1 MVEITPLE
9 SRIIRQVEYYFGDV
23 NLSRDKFMKEAVKE
37 NDGWIP
43 METMI
48 KFNRLKS
55 LSEDVEFIKKSVSKS
70 QSGLIEVGEKGLRRN
85 PEMKVPETFET
96 ALNSYKENGV
106 YVKGFS
112 PDEKLDEII
121 EWLEKHGGK
130 TLDVHM
136 RRFPRDKKF
145 RGSIFAIF
153 EKKEDSEKFLASPE
167 AATFKEKA
175 MVRSTQ
181 IDYWKRKEEENKAKV
196 ASQAKKKAAL
206 EANQE
211 AQVNSRMIRG
221 ALLEIVG
228 LPEATKKNDAVEGED
243 ATTEKLKESSV
254 NDSKDSEAP
263 TVMNLKQWLNEK
275 LDSSTPVGWI
285 DIEPSEG
292 KAVIRFKQ
300 PDTAEK
306 AWAKLK
312 EAFGDSPVT
321 YLNSELS
328 GRTVFVL
335 EGDEEKN
342 QWKVILAA
350 QQQKAQKR
358 RGGRSMVRR
367 SSYVNRDC
375 KNNKSSPN
383 EIVPVCESRR
393 SRVKS
398 LRRRPTSS
406 NRPHYN
412 PCERRR
418 RLQTMIREVYNRIR
432 CANLTSKWNHVFE
445 LMSKNRR
452 LLSEQLNSAHAAN
465 LAARSITCDEMWPN
479 SNSADPPLL
488 AEPVEI
494 PNVYS
499 QFGKFEARIGGVS
512 YRVAITMM
520 PQVDPVPSVCMWA
533 PVQHNF
539 SVEDETE
546 LANLPYMGDD
556 QAQEDVNFLEE
567 LLNNYDGHL
576 HGNFPFEF
584 EESLLVQLVNAVAKA
599 WPDIIAQCGLI
610 PYTNQKGEHR
620 PIDLPQNPITVDS
633 SSQEIDASSISS
645 SVIGIVDET
654 GLVDSNCKSNERVL
668 KRSKPDE
675 EDSDEVS
682 TTKKGRFTRRSGFIE
697 IKDVE
702 ITNISVGTLFAV
714 FMFLFDYVTCLNCN
728 KFLIIKCELSLTN
741 LIYGWN
747 NQMTLYFFQV
757 TISNSIIPPN
767 ISVNLPEFNDKTLV
781 SLHNK
786 LKIEDNNEEI
796 KCELIATTQ
805 QSPKIRNSVDSHHS
819 DRDSNSPDPK
829 RLNTTGI
836 PDGVFSAIAGTF
848 GSSDDSS
855 KLQLRYMEL
864 KERSSNSQ
872 LNEEAL
878 TCCPNLD
885 SPIEVLNAVKSG
897 RHQIPTRAEAL
908 HSFRTLFC
916 RRCFKYD
923 CALHPY
929 KSTQSMWS
937 HRWPFVASTN
947 VESDAPYCGVW
958 CVRQF
963 TDKQNNHHHNNRI
976 NERDCDW
983 NPVLSYANTQ
993 NHSTLL
999 LPDSGQLSQLRVPGT
1014 GIEWGRRSTS
1024 TASLN
1029 DGGDCAGS
1037 GSCSGSVQD
1046 NGEFNEEAVNNN
1058 ESSGYNLLPSYRRKR
1073 SRKRRLKKSMLL
1085 GPPTRRLDDDED
1097 SQTNGCHQNA
1107 TNGNA
1112 NGVVASGCFA
1122 HHYHPCDHP
1131 GQRCDDSCSC
1141 RIAGTFCE
1149 KFCQC
1154 PPDCPNRF
1162 LGCRCRGQ
1170 CNTKLCPC
1178 VLAVRECDPDLCLS
1192 CGAHSSFRSFASG
1205 NSMDLLSLLQTTL
1218 PPVTG
1223 TCRNV
1228 AIQRGWRKH
1237 LLMAPSDVAG
1247 WGIFIKEAA
1256 EKNDFIYEYCGEI
1269 ISQDEAD
1276 RRGKIYD
1283 KTMSSFLFNLN
1294 RDFVVDATRKGNK
1307 IRFANHSVNPNCHAK
1322 VIMVNG
1328 DHRIGI
1334 FAKRAIL
1341 PGEELFFD
1349 YRYGPT
1355 EQLKYVGIERDTDAA
1370 SVINNPLCV
1379 LNTSGNDINPLCSNI
1394 PVNNHIEIP

>member
-1 MVEITPLE
+1 
-9 SRIIRQVEYYFGDV
+9 
-23 NLSRDKFMKEAVKE
+23 
-37 NDGWIP
+37 
-43 METMI
+43 
-48 KFNRLKS
+48 
-55 LSEDVEFIKKSVSKS
+55 
-70 QSGLIEVGEKGLRRN
+70 
-85 PEMKVPETFET
+85 
-96 ALNSYKENGV
+96 
-106 YVKGFS
+106 
-112 PDEKLDEII
+112 
-121 EWLEKHGGK
+121 
-130 TLDVHM
+130 
-136 RRFPRDKKF
+136 
-145 RGSIFAIF
+145 
-153 EKKEDSEKFLASPE
+153 
-167 AATFKEKA
+167 
-175 MVRSTQ
+175 
-181 IDYWKRKEEENKAKV
+181 
-196 ASQAKKKAAL
+196 
-206 EANQE
+206 
-211 AQVNSRMIRG
+211 
-221 ALLEIVG
+221 
-228 LPEATKKNDAVEGED
+228 
-243 ATTEKLKESSV
+243 
-254 NDSKDSEAP
+254 
-263 TVMNLKQWLNEK
+263 
-275 LDSSTPVGWI
+275 
-285 DIEPSEG
+285 
-292 KAVIRFKQ
+292 
-300 PDTAEK
+300 
-306 AWAKLK
+306 
-312 EAFGDSPVT
+312 
-321 YLNSELS
+321 
-328 GRTVFVL
+328 
-335 EGDEEKN
+335 
-342 QWKVILAA
+342 
-350 QQQKAQKR
+350 
-358 RGGRSMVRR
+358 MVRR

-383 EIVPVCESRR
+383 EIAPVCESRR
-393 SRVKS
+393 TRVKS

-479 SNSADPPLL
+479 STSADPPLL

-675 EDSDEVS
+675 EDSDEIS

-702 ITNISVGTLFAV
+702 
-714 FMFLFDYVTCLNCN
+714 
-728 KFLIIKCELSLTN
+728 
-741 LIYGWN
+741 
-747 NQMTLYFFQV
+747 V

-855 KLQLRYMEL
+855 KLQLRYIEL

-963 TDKQNNHHHNNRI
+963 TDKQNNHHHNNNRI

-983 NPVLSYANTQ
+983 NPVEISLYQVLAPMYIPYGYSSYHLYNWCCTLSNLIGTKKCSEVLSYANTQ

-1085 GPPTRRLDDDED
+1085 GPPTRRLDDEED

-1355 EQLKYVGIERDTDAA
+1355 EQLKYVGLHINISIVLYVAQTVLYSGSDYRTPKYNNEK
-1370 SVINNPLCV
+1370 SFIGKVITLLCV
-1379 LNTSGNDINPLCSNI
+1379 QAC
-1394 PVNNHIEIP
+1394 VH

>member
-1 MVEITPLE
+1 
-9 SRIIRQVEYYFGDV
+9 
-23 NLSRDKFMKEAVKE
+23 
-37 NDGWIP
+37 
-43 METMI
+43 
-48 KFNRLKS
+48 
-55 LSEDVEFIKKSVSKS
+55 
-70 QSGLIEVGEKGLRRN
+70 
-85 PEMKVPETFET
+85 
-96 ALNSYKENGV
+96 
-106 YVKGFS
+106 
-112 PDEKLDEII
+112 
-121 EWLEKHGGK
+121 
-130 TLDVHM
+130 
-136 RRFPRDKKF
+136 
-145 RGSIFAIF
+145 
-153 EKKEDSEKFLASPE
+153 
-167 AATFKEKA
+167 
-175 MVRSTQ
+175 
-181 IDYWKRKEEENKAKV
+181 
-196 ASQAKKKAAL
+196 
-206 EANQE
+206 
-211 AQVNSRMIRG
+211 
-221 ALLEIVG
+221 
-228 LPEATKKNDAVEGED
+228 
-243 ATTEKLKESSV
+243 
-254 NDSKDSEAP
+254 
-263 TVMNLKQWLNEK
+263 
-275 LDSSTPVGWI
+275 
-285 DIEPSEG
+285 
-292 KAVIRFKQ
+292 
-300 PDTAEK
+300 
-306 AWAKLK
+306 
-312 EAFGDSPVT
+312 
-321 YLNSELS
+321 
-328 GRTVFVL
+328 
-335 EGDEEKN
+335 
-342 QWKVILAA
+342 
-350 QQQKAQKR
+350 
-358 RGGRSMVRR
+358 MVRR

-375 KNNKSSPN
+375 KTNKSNGN
-383 EIVPVCESRR
+383 EIVPVCESRGTH
-393 SRVKS
+393 VT
-398 LRRRPTSS
+398 LRRRPTNS
-406 NRPHYN
+406 NRSYYN

-418 RLQTMIREVYNRIR
+418 RLQTMIREIYNRIR

-452 LLSEQLNSAHAAN
+452 LLNDQLNSAHAAN
-465 LAARSITCDEMWPN
+465 LAARSITCDEMLCLNRN
-479 SNSADPPLL
+479 STDPPLL

-494 PNVYS
+494 PNIYS
-499 QFGKFEARIGGVS
+499 QFGKFEARIGGKS

-584 EESLLVQLVNAVAKA
+584 EESLLVQLVNEVAKV
-599 WPDIIAQCGLI
+599 WPDIITQCGL
-610 PYTNQKGEHR
+610 TAFVNQDSVEQPSKSK
-620 PIDLPQNPITVDS
+620 PLLPPPPTQKQLSIDLLQNPIK
-633 SSQEIDASSISS
+633 IDLSAAGDADQLSISS
-645 SVIGIVDET
+645 SSSSSSSLSRAVH
-654 GLVDSNCKSNERVL
+654 SNCKSNERVL
-668 KRSKPDE
+668 KRLKPD
-675 EDSDEVS
+675 DDHDGNSGDEVLS
-682 TTKKGRFTRRSGFIE
+682 AVVKKGRFTRRSTLIE

-702 ITNISVGTLFAV
+702 V
-714 FMFLFDYVTCLNCN
+714 
-728 KFLIIKCELSLTN
+728 K
-741 LIYGWN
+741 
-747 NQMTLYFFQV
+747 
-757 TISNSIIPPN
+757 ISNSIIPPN
-767 ISVNLPEFNDKTLV
+767 ISVNLPEFTNNVDDNEDDDDDDDDDDKALIHV
-781 SLHNK
+781 PKK
-786 LKIEDNNEEI
+786 LKIEQNGDAAAADDDDDDSHNEAI
-796 KCELIATTQ
+796 KCSLIASKH
-805 QSPKIRNSVDSHHS
+805 QSPKLRNSHSSSHHS
-819 DRDSNSPDPK
+819 DHHSPSSDSK
-829 RLNTTGI
+829 RLSSSSTGI
-836 PDGVFSAIAGTF
+836 PEGVFSAIAGTF
-848 GSSDDSS
+848 GSSDDTS
-855 KLQLRYMEL
+855 KLQLRYTEL
-864 KERSSNSQ
+864 KERSNNSQ

-885 SPIEVLNAVKSG
+885 NPIEVLNAVKTG

-937 HRWPFVASTN
+937 HRWPFIATTN
-947 VESDAPYCGVW
+947 VESDAPLCGVW

-963 TDKQNNHHHNNRI
+963 TDKQQQHNSNISNRI
-976 NERDCDW
+976 HEKDSEW
-983 NPVLSYANTQ
+983 NPVEISLYQVLAPMYIPYGYSSYHLYHWCCTLSNLIGTKKCSEVLNYANTQ

-999 LPDSGQLSQLRVPGT
+999 LSDSGQLNQLRVPGT
-1014 GIEWGRRSTS
+1014 GIEWCRRSTS

-1029 DGGDCAGS
+1029 DAGDCNAAGS

-1046 NGEFNEEAVNNN
+1046 NGEFHEETININNHNINNIN

-1073 SRKRRLKKSMLL
+1073 SRRRRLKKSMLL

-1097 SQTNGCHQNA
+1097 SQTNGSSSHQ
-1107 TNGNA
+1107 TTSNGNT

-1192 CGAHSSFRSFASG
+1192 CGAHSSFRSFATG

-1218 PPVTG
+1218 PPITG

-1355 EQLKYVGIERDTDAA
+1355 EQLKYVGIERDTDATNLM
-1370 SVINNPLCV
+1370 NNPLSL
-1379 LNTSGNDINPLCSNI
+1379 LNTSGNNLNPLSSNLSI
-1394 PVNNHIEIP
+1394 DTNHIEII

>member
-1 MVEITPLE
+1 
-9 SRIIRQVEYYFGDV
+9 
-23 NLSRDKFMKEAVKE
+23 
-37 NDGWIP
+37 
-43 METMI
+43 
-48 KFNRLKS
+48 
-55 LSEDVEFIKKSVSKS
+55 
-70 QSGLIEVGEKGLRRN
+70 
-85 PEMKVPETFET
+85 
-96 ALNSYKENGV
+96 
-106 YVKGFS
+106 
-112 PDEKLDEII
+112 
-121 EWLEKHGGK
+121 
-130 TLDVHM
+130 
-136 RRFPRDKKF
+136 
-145 RGSIFAIF
+145 
-153 EKKEDSEKFLASPE
+153 
-167 AATFKEKA
+167 
-175 MVRSTQ
+175 
-181 IDYWKRKEEENKAKV
+181 
-196 ASQAKKKAAL
+196 
-206 EANQE
+206 
-211 AQVNSRMIRG
+211 
-221 ALLEIVG
+221 
-228 LPEATKKNDAVEGED
+228 
-243 ATTEKLKESSV
+243 
-254 NDSKDSEAP
+254 
-263 TVMNLKQWLNEK
+263 
-275 LDSSTPVGWI
+275 
-285 DIEPSEG
+285 
-292 KAVIRFKQ
+292 
-300 PDTAEK
+300 
-306 AWAKLK
+306 
-312 EAFGDSPVT
+312 
-321 YLNSELS
+321 
-328 GRTVFVL
+328 
-335 EGDEEKN
+335 
-342 QWKVILAA
+342 
-350 QQQKAQKR
+350 
-358 RGGRSMVRR
+358 MVRR

-393 SRVKS
+393 TRVKS

-406 NRPHYN
+406 NRPYYN

-432 CANLTSKWNHVFE
+432 CANLASKWNHVFE

-645 SVIGIVDET
+645 SVIGIV
-654 GLVDSNCKSNERVL
+654 
-668 KRSKPDE
+668 
-675 EDSDEVS
+675 
-682 TTKKGRFTRRSGFIE
+682 
-697 IKDVE
+697 
-702 ITNISVGTLFAV
+702 
-714 FMFLFDYVTCLNCN
+714 
-728 KFLIIKCELSLTN
+728 
-741 LIYGWN
+741 
-747 NQMTLYFFQV
+747 

-805 QSPKIRNSVDSHHS
+805 QSPKIKNSVDSHHS

-963 TDKQNNHHHNNRI
+963 TDKQNNHHHNNNRI

-983 NPVLSYANTQ
+983 NPVE
-993 NHSTLL
+993 
-999 LPDSGQLSQLRVPGT
+999 
-1014 GIEWGRRSTS
+1014 I
-1024 TASLN
+1024 SLY
-1029 DGGDCAGS
+1029 
-1037 GSCSGSVQD
+1037 Q
-1046 NGEFNEEAVNNN
+1046 
-1058 ESSGYNLLPSYRRKR
+1058 
-1073 SRKRRLKKSMLL
+1073 
-1085 GPPTRRLDDDED
+1085 
-1097 SQTNGCHQNA
+1097 
-1107 TNGNA
+1107 
-1112 NGVVASGCFA
+1112 
-1122 HHYHPCDHP
+1122 
-1131 GQRCDDSCSC
+1131 
-1141 RIAGTFCE
+1141 
-1149 KFCQC
+1149 
-1154 PPDCPNRF
+1154 
-1162 LGCRCRGQ
+1162 
-1170 CNTKLCPC
+1170 
-1178 VLAVRECDPDLCLS
+1178 VLAPMYVPYGYSSYHLYNWCCTLS
-1192 CGAHSSFRSFASG
+1192 
-1205 NSMDLLSLLQTTL
+1205 NLI
-1218 PPVTG
+1218 G
-1223 TCRNV
+1223 TKKCSEV
-1228 AIQRGWRKH
+1228 SII
-1237 LLMAPSDVAG
+1237 M
-1247 WGIFIKEAA
+1247 
-1256 EKNDFIYEYCGEI
+1256 IYY
-1269 ISQDEAD
+1269 
-1276 RRGKIYD
+1276 Y
-1283 KTMSSFLFNLN
+1283 FN
-1294 RDFVVDATRKGNK
+1294 T
-1307 IRFANHSVNPNCHAK
+1307 
-1322 VIMVNG
+1322 
-1328 DHRIGI
+1328 
-1334 FAKRAIL
+1334 
-1341 PGEELFFD
+1341 
-1349 YRYGPT
+1349 
-1355 EQLKYVGIERDTDAA
+1355 
-1370 SVINNPLCV
+1370 
-1379 LNTSGNDINPLCSNI
+1379 
-1394 PVNNHIEIP
+1394 